1 MNKKRTSS
9 SPANISTSPAKAW
22 FTWSFAALF
31 YLYQLVLRNFPGVM
45 TEDLMRDFSV
55 EACTLGILSAFYL
68 LSYSSLQI
76 PVGLGMDKFGPTRLL
91 RGAIL
96 LCCVGTTLFAIADS
110 FYLACFGRFLIG
122 MGATCAF
129 LGSVKLGTLWFPPEK
144 LALVVGLTMVAAT
157 VGAMLGQAPLAL
169 LVDILGWREALLY
182 VVVPLGVFLAAGIWF
197 FVKDGPRGYARAGV
211 APSEVTP
218 KLLLVHLK
226 DIVTNYRIWA
236 IGFYGALMYLPM
248 LAFIDLWGIP
258 FLSERYGIDRATAG
272 SMTTMY
278 YIGIGIGSPLFA
290 LISNALKK
298 RKLPMIIGA
307 VFSIMLNAVAIYMPD
322 VPPFYMY
329 VLLLAA
335 GISFSSQP
343 LIFSAVCQLTPLSSN
358 GTVVSFTNMLVM
370 ILGVLAQPLVGWFLD
385 LSWGGHIVNGV
396 PYYTVEDYR
405 FALLVVPISLIL
417 SLVLMVFIPETFPRP
432 GAKKKA

>member
-9 SPANISTSPAKAW
+9 APANISTSPAKAW
-22 FTWSFAALF
+22 FTWSFGAFF
-31 YLYQLVLRNFPGVM
+31 YVYQLILRNFPGVM

-157 VGAMLGQAPLAL
+157 IGAMLGQAPLAL

-182 VVVPLGVFLAAGIWF
+182 VVVPIGVFLAAGIWF
-197 FVKDGPRGYARAGV
+197 FVKDGPRGYTRTGV

-307 VFSIMLNAVAIYMPD
+307 VFSIILNAVAIYMPD
-322 VPPFYMY
+322 VPSFYMY

-385 LSWGGHIVNGV
+385 LSWGGNIVNGV

>member
-1 MNKKRTSS
+1 MTKKETPSTS
-9 SPANISTSPAKAW
+9 ANVSTSPAKAW
-22 FTWSFAALF
+22 FVWSFAAFF
-31 YLYQLVLRNFPGVM
+31 YLYQLILRNFPGVM

-55 EACTLGILSAFYL
+55 EACTLGVLSAFYL

-76 PVGLGMDKFGPTRLL
+76 PVGLGMDKFGPTKLL

-96 LCCVGTTLFAIADS
+96 LCCVGTTLFAISDS

-129 LGSVKLGTLWFPPEK
+129 LGSVKLGTLWFPPEQ
-144 LALVVGLTMVAAT
+144 LALVVGIIMVAAT

-169 LVDILGWREALLY
+169 LVEMLGWREALLY
-182 VVVPLGVFLAAGIWF
+182 VVVPIGILLAIGIWV
-197 FVKDGPRGYARAGV
+197 FVKDGPKGYKRAGV
-211 APSEVTP
+211 SPSEVTP
-218 KLLLVHLK
+218 KMLFVHLK
-226 DIVTNYRIWA
+226 DIVSNYRIWV

-278 YIGIGIGSPLFA
+278 YIGVGIGSPLFA
-290 LISNALKK
+290 IVSDSLKK
-298 RKLPMIIGA
+298 RKLPMSVGA
-307 VFSIMLNAVAIYMPD
+307 IFSIIFTGIAIYIPD
-322 VPPFYMY
+322 VPQVYMY
-329 VLLLAA
+329 VLLLLA
-335 GISFSSQP
+335 GVSFASQP
-343 LIFSAVCQLTPLSSN
+343 LIFSAVCQLTPLASN

-370 ILGVLAQPLVGWFLD
+370 ILGVLAQPLIGWFLE
-385 LSWGGHIVNGV
+385 LSWSGQIVNGV

-417 SLVLMVFIPETFPRP
+417 SLLFMLFVPETFPRHET
-432 GAKKKA
+432 KKKA